1 MKAAWLLSVVL
12 VGQLSLVTQVS
23 AGDQTA
29 RILSVVEVREKVVP
43 AGDCAQKAGSGD
55 KHKVLGTVG
64 GGLVGGVLGHQIG
77 GGTGKKLATAAG
89 ALGGALVGRK
99 IQGNQQAKKKTAVA
113 DCQASEKV
121 VGYDVKYELDGK
133 VATVRTSRRPTGDTL
148 PVKDGRPVLP

>member
-1 MKAAWLLSVVL
+1 MKAIWMLTVILA
-12 VGQLSLVTQVS
+12 GQMSLTMAL

-43 AGDCAQKAGSGD
+43 AGDCAKKANSGD

-77 GGTGKKLATAAG
+77 GGTGKKLATVAG
-89 ALGGALVGRK
+89 AVGGALAGRK
-99 IQGNQQAKKKTAVA
+99 IQGNQQAKKKAAAA

-133 VATVRTSRRPTGDTL
+133 VATVRTSRRPDGDTL